1 MKQFDAGKLSYTPPR
16 PPQPPT
22 GHGLASFT
30 SPAPRSWNINSS
42 FGGRQTE
49 YTMKKFAFEMLSD
62 INRGLTLLWLP
73 KLYVYC
79 ES

>member
-16 PPQPPT
+16 PPQTPT

-49 YTMKKFAFEMLSD
+49 YTMKKFAFAMLSN
-62 INRGLTLLWLP
+62 INRG
-73 KLYVYC
+73 
-79 ES
+79 